1 MPKLITNGGGRKTVP
16 SFAGNINVGFIGAE
30 EDSNQNIQR
39 FKSIQKSKGPR
50 KPTLKFGPRITKS
63 ESPRKTMTQTKKFKQ
78 IQPPQNF
85 GVFEAV
91 NLGSSS
97 EDGPQQGKLI
107 SRNLK
112 NEQKGLENANFFGVF
127 ESVNL

>member
-1 MPKLITNGGGRKTVP
+1 MITNGGGRKTVP
-16 SFAGNINVGFIGAE
+16 SFAGNINIGLIGADE
-30 EDSNQNIQR
+30 GSSKNNQRI
-39 FKSIQKSKGPR
+39 KSFQQSKEQR

-63 ESPRKTMTQTKKFKQ
+63 ESPRKTTTQTRKFKQ

-97 EDGPQQGKLI
+97 GDGPQGKPI

-112 NEQKGLENANFFGVF
+112 NEQKGFENANFFGVF